1 MARGEVALCMATRLA
16 RTAEIAMIAESCGFD
31 AFFIDMEH
39 CTISLDAAA
48 QICVAALPV
57 GITPLVRIA
66 GHQFEDA
73 TRLLDMG
80 ALGIICPNVST
91 RAEAEAFVRACR
103 FPPLGE
109 RSVSGAGPLQ
119 GYHPTPLADVNKQG
133 NAATV
138 LIAMLETPEG
148 IANADAI
155 AAVPGIDVLLIGSND
170 LCTAMGI
177 PGELKSPKLRAAYE
191 ATAKACKT
199 HGKHLGVGGIRAD
212 VDARRGT
219 GEARRAFRHRG
230 VRRAVP
236 DEGRARPKSPPCAR
250 RSGAIALLLAH
261 APLPEVAAFL
271 AHEARQHHL
280 VHFVMRHRR
289 AAPSGRSGK
298 ATQESCLWNS
308 RGRH

>member
-1 MARGEVALCMATRLA
+1 VAFTNRMQERLARGEVALCMATRLA
-16 RTAEIAMIAESCGFD
+16 RTAEIGMIAESCGFD
-31 AFFIDMEH
+31 AIFIDMEH
-39 CTISLDAAA
+39 SPISLDAAA

-57 GITPLVRIA
+57 GVTPLVRIA

-91 RAEAEAFVRACR
+91 RAEAESFVRACR

-109 RSVSGAGPLQ
+109 RSVGGPGPLQ
-119 GYHPTPLADVNKQG
+119 GYRATPLADVNKEG
-133 NAATV
+133 NTATT

-191 ATAKACKT
+191 TAAKACKAND
-199 HGKHLGVGGIRAD
+199 KHLGVGGIRAD
-212 VDARRGT
+212 VDHVAELVKLGARFVIAASDIQYLLKA
-219 GEARRAFRHRG
+219 ARA
-230 VRRAVP
+230 
-236 DEGRARPKSPPCAR
+236 
-250 RSGAIALLLAH
+250 
-261 APLPEVAAFL
+261 EVAAL
-271 AHEARQHHL
+271 R
-280 VHFVMRHRR
+280 
-289 AAPSGRSGK
+289 K
-298 ATQESCLWNS
+298 ATS
-308 RGRH
+308 

>member
-1 MARGEVALCMATRLA
+1 MQERLARGEVALCMATRLA
-16 RTAEIAMIAESCGFD
+16 RTAEIAMIADSCGFD

-57 GITPLVRIA
+57 GVTPMVRIA

-91 RAEAEAFVRACR
+91 RTEAEAFVQACR

-109 RSVSGAGPLQ
+109 RSVAGAGPLQ
-119 GYHPTPLADVNKQG
+119 GYRQVPLGEVNKQG
-133 NAATV
+133 NAATS

-155 AAVPGIDVLLIGSND
+155 AALAGIDVLLIGSND

-177 PGELKSPKLRAAYE
+177 PGELKNPKLRAAYE
-191 ATAKACKT
+191 TTAKACKA
-199 HGKHLGVGGIRAD
+199 HGKILGGSGISIDIEHVAELVKLGARFVITASD
-212 VDARRGT
+212 VQY
-219 GEARRAFRHRG
+219 
-230 VRRAVP
+230 
-236 DEGRARPKSPPCAR
+236 
-250 RSGAIALLLAH
+250 LLA
-261 APLPEVAAFL
+261 AARNEVANL
-271 AHEARQHHL
+271 R
-280 VHFVMRHRR
+280 
-289 AAPSGRSGK
+289 K
-298 ATQESCLWNS
+298 AT
-308 RGRH
+308 GV

>member
-1 MARGEVALCMATRLA
+1 MIFTNRMQERLARGEVALSMATRLT

-39 CTISLDAAA
+39 CAISLDDAA

-66 GHQFEDA
+66 GHHFEDA

-80 ALGIICPNVST
+80 ALGIICPNVRT
-91 RAEAEAFVRACR
+91 AAEAAAFVRACR

-109 RSVSGAGPLQ
+109 RSVAGTGPLQ
-119 GYHPTPLADVNKQG
+119 GYRPTPLADVNKQG
-133 NAATV
+133 NAATM
-138 LIAMLETPEG
+138 LIPMLETPES

-191 ATAKACKT
+191 TAAKACKA
-199 HGKHLGVGGIRAD
+199 HGKHLGVGGIRGDIEHVAEL
-212 VDARRGT
+212 VKQGARFVIAGSDTQYLMRS
-219 GEARRAFRHRG
+219 AR
-230 VRRAVP
+230 
-236 DEGRARPKSPPCAR
+236 D
-250 RSGAIALLLAH
+250 
-261 APLPEVAAFL
+261 EVAA
-271 AHEARQHHL
+271 
-280 VHFVMRHRR
+280 
-289 AAPSGRSGK
+289 
-298 ATQESCLWNS
+298 
-308 RGRH
+308 